1 MLGPVEVWVD
11 GRVLVA
17 TRPQQTAV
25 LAMLAVDA
33 NRLVRTETL
42 IDRLWGDRP
51 PDRARRTLH
60 THISRI
66 RRMLEQPS
74 DPGSEAAR
82 LVRRPG
88 GYVLSVDADHVD
100 LHRFRRLVAR
110 ADAAR
115 GSVEERVAS
124 LRQAMTLWRG
134 DPLADVPGE
143 WAGRVREAW
152 RQRYLDAVAA
162 WARAEVEIG
171 NPGAVIGPLTVLV
184 GEYPLAEFLVAALM
198 RAMHAAGR
206 TAEALD
212 YFARTR
218 RRLVEEVGIEPGA
231 ELRGVHRAVLRGEAV
246 GAPGRSAPV
255 PWVPLSHRSPTRL
268 AQAG

>member
-1 MLGPVEVWVD
+1 MDLRVLGPVEVWVD

-143 WAGRVREAW
+143 WAGRC
-152 RQRYLDAVAA
+152 
-162 WARAEVEIG
+162 
-171 NPGAVIGPLTVLV
+171 PGG
-184 GEYPLAEFLVAALM
+184 LATALP
-198 RAMHAAGR
+198 
-206 TAEALD
+206 
-212 YFARTR
+212 R
-218 RRLVEEVGIEPGA
+218 RRGGLGTGGGGDRQSR
-231 ELRGVHRAVLRGEAV
+231 RGDRPADR
-246 GAPGRSAPV
+246 PGR
-255 PWVPLSHRSPTRL
+255 
-268 AQAG
+268 